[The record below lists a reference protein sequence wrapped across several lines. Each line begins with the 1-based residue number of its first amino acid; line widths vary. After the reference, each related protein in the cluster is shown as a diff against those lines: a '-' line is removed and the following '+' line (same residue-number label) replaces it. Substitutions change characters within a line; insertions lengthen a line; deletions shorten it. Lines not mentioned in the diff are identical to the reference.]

1 MKYGKTAI
9 VFITLSFL
17 FGACSKDKEKVAEIE
32 KEVLEAESQLT
43 VPDSIKGK
51 DTVITEQSGT
61 AVEYAKTPNMIPS
74 ESGAESIPRPMP
86 SPEIPAGGPYTIQ
99 VAAATD
105 MAYANALAEKYR
117 QRGYESY
124 VTAVIIDGVNYFRV
138 RIGGYESSAR
148 AGEVGRELQDKYSVN
163 YWITRNDQ

>member
-1 MKYGKTAI
+1 MKYGRTAI
-9 VFITLSFL
+9 IFITLSFL
-17 FGACSKDKEKVAEIE
+17 LGGCSKDKEKVAEIE
-32 KEVLEAESQLT
+32 KEVLEAESQVT
-43 VPDSIKGK
+43 VPDSIRGK
-51 DTVITEQSGT
+51 DTVSGGQPGT
-61 AVEYAKTPNMIPS
+61 AAEYAKTPNMIPS
-74 ESGAESIPRPMP
+74 ESGAEPIPKPMP
-86 SPEIPAGGPYTIQ
+86 NPEIPAGGPYTIQ

-117 QRGYESY
+117 QRGYEAY
-124 VTAVIIDGVNYFRV
+124 VTAVIIDGINYFRV